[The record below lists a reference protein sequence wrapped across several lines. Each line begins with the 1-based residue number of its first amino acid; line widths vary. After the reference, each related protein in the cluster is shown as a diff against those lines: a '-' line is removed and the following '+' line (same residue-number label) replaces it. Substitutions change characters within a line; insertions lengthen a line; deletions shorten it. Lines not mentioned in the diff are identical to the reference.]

1 MGQYYLCVVLIIF
14 LFILLIHEVIYD
26 CKSIRK
32 PYKRILLCLVLTLLF
47 KYNYGTHFYGL
58 EYEDAYVFSFCAR
71 QFLYD
76 IFPTSFLIDA
86 VSVGSLTEPML
97 TSTYGGHFIMYPT
110 FLSLFTNIFG
120 WSPTILSIANT
131 SIAFFILLILS
142 ILPKNQENWFILPVL
157 YCCAPIIHLF
167 TTCFLSEIFSS
178 FICLVFVYTYFRRKS
193 IYNYVLCLI
202 SFLVAIMCK
211 RENLALLTLPTIE
224 IIYLV
229 LWKYRCEIKKYTGEI
244 LKYTS
249 LLLIVCIYFLS
260 VQNVFDI
267 EKIESQDIENSTFSI
282 CYLSILFPAFI
293 KAMFSFKA
301 FSLVLTATIAWLIYF
316 FFHNKKMSLDIVFPL
331 TLFFAY
337 LLLYTSHYRGYF
349 FIKEGHVSSFETYRY
364 INNFFY
370 LLPIMFLPLRSKLV
384 KPIKFIVCIA
394 LAFSLYNTYSLRFKM
409 SETEYQERFKVAK
422 TVSTYIQAN
431 SSNSV
436 LICENILL
444 YQNICGDNFNVC
456 DIRLYDKLD
465 KNNQTDY
472 YLLLSDLNYLKER
485 YSLNID
491 LHDVSPVM
499 YLEDGRYLYKYK

>member
-1 MGQYYLCVVLIIF
+1 
-14 LFILLIHEVIYD
+14 
-26 CKSIRK
+26 
-32 PYKRILLCLVLTLLF
+32 
-47 KYNYGTHFYGL
+47 
-58 EYEDAYVFSFCAR
+58 
-71 QFLYD
+71 
-76 IFPTSFLIDA
+76 
-86 VSVGSLTEPML
+86 
-97 TSTYGGHFIMYPT
+97 
-110 FLSLFTNIFG
+110 
-120 WSPTILSIANT
+120 
-131 SIAFFILLILS
+131 
-142 ILPKNQENWFILPVL
+142 
-157 YCCAPIIHLF
+157 
-167 TTCFLSEIFSS
+167 
-178 FICLVFVYTYFRRKS
+178 
-193 IYNYVLCLI
+193 
-202 SFLVAIMCK
+202 MCK

-282 CYLSILFPAFI
+282 RYLSILFPAFI
-293 KAMFSFKA
+293 KAMFSFEA

-316 FFHNKKMSLDIVFPL
+316 FFRNKRMSLEIIFPF

-349 FIKEGHVSSFETYRY
+349 FIKEGHISSFETYRY

-394 LAFSLYNTYSLRFKM
+394 LVFSLYNTYSLRFKM
-409 SETEYQERFKVAK
+409 SETEYRERFKVAEM
-422 TVSTYIQAN
+422 VSTYIQAN
-431 SSNSV
+431 SSKSV

-444 YQNICGDNFNVC
+444 YQNICDDNFNVC

-499 YLEDGRYLYKYK
+499 YLEDGKYLYKYK